1 MKIQT
6 IQENKAYTLE
16 ELSRLLNIE
25 DIKLKKAIRVLRELN
40 ILKRSTISNL
50 KELNVVVDETSLISF
65 DNSNEYLYYF
75 KYVGILKVGD
85 ICLLVYPK
93 YLSEETY
100 LDDQKFD
107 YAFFKLV
114 LQVIEKYNYR
124 SQDQAQDNN
133 LKSNYVNILGV
144 AFQLLK
150 DYLQNGLYESEQN
163 IIEVNGDG
171 EILWNQTISL
181 NDVYIVENIPIYFDW
196 FTLNQENNINNFF
209 HRLHRIVL
217 TEIRDRKSVV

>member
-85 ICLLVYPK
+85 ICLLV
-93 YLSEETY
+93 
-100 LDDQKFD
+100 
-107 YAFFKLV
+107 
-114 LQVIEKYNYR
+114 
-124 SQDQAQDNN
+124 
-133 LKSNYVNILGV
+133 
-144 AFQLLK
+144 
-150 DYLQNGLYESEQN
+150 
-163 IIEVNGDG
+163 
-171 EILWNQTISL
+171 
-181 NDVYIVENIPIYFDW
+181 
-196 FTLNQENNINNFF
+196 
-209 HRLHRIVL
+209 
-217 TEIRDRKSVV
+217 

>member
-16 ELSRLLNIE
+16 GLSYLLNIE
-25 DIKLKKAIRVLRELN
+25 DIKLKKAVRVLRELN
-40 ILKRSTISNL
+40 ILRRSTVSNL
-50 KELNVVVDETSLISF
+50 KELNVVVEETSLISF

-93 YLSEETY
+93 YLSEHTY
-100 LDDQKFD
+100 LNDRKSD
-107 YAFFKLV
+107 YSFLKLV

-124 SQDQAQDNN
+124 FQNQAQNTN
-133 LKSNYVNILGV
+133 LKSNYVNLLGV

-163 IIEVNGDG
+163 IIELNGD
-171 EILWNQTISL
+171 
-181 NDVYIVENIPIYFDW
+181 
-196 FTLNQENNINNFF
+196 
-209 HRLHRIVL
+209 
-217 TEIRDRKSVV
+217 